1 MKVAFVGP
9 SLCRHRARLVEE
21 CRDIVFTGPAKAGDV
36 AGAVQAGACAVGL
49 IDGVFDDIQS
59 VWHKELLFALAR
71 GVRLAGGAS
80 MGALRA
86 AECHHFGM
94 IGIGQIYR
102 GYADGSLT
110 DDAAVAELH
119 APVELNFL
127 PLTEPL
133 VNVESTFAKLR
144 QSKLVADEV
153 VDQLVA
159 IASKIHFRK
168 RTYAAII
175 ADCSSLSTFER
186 KAVEYLITAFKV
198 DQKEIDALEVISWL
212 TNCGE
217 GRISGPKSWTFE
229 ATTQWQALLAN
240 LDGDADSRAG

>member
-9 SLCRHRARLVEE
+9 SLYRHRARLVEE
-21 CRDIVFTGPAKAGDV
+21 CRDLVFKGPAKAGDLASAV
-36 AGAVQAGACAVGL
+36 KAGAWAIGL
-49 IDGVFDDIQS
+49 IDGVFDDTQS
-59 VWHKELLFALAR
+59 VWHKELLFALDR

-86 AECHHFGM
+86 AECHRFGM

-102 GYADGSLT
+102 GYANGSLT

-119 APVELNFL
+119 APVELNYL

-133 VNVESTFAKLR
+133 VNVESTLAKLR

-159 IASKIHFRK
+159 TAAKIHFRK

-175 ADCSSLSTFER
+175 ADCRPLSTHER
-186 KAVEYLITAFKV
+186 KALKCWLNAFKV
-198 DQKEIDALEVISWL
+198 DQKEIDALQVISWL
-212 TNCGE
+212 TNCDE
-217 GRISGPKSWTFE
+217 DRVSGPKSWAFE
-229 ATTQWQALLAN
+229 ATTQWQALLAS
-240 LDGDADSRAG
+240 LDRDADSLAG